1 MTRDA
6 VTRNQQLQRG
16 ILLEYLTVAWNI
28 IEGIVAITSGA
39 VSGSIAL
46 VGFGIDS
53 FIETS
58 SGGILLWRLRAEHRG
73 QDAKRVERK
82 ALKLVGVSFMLL
94 AAYVTF
100 ESAKSLIGREAPE
113 GSVIGIV
120 IAVLSLIVMPWLAY
134 QKRTTARNLSSA
146 ALKADSR
153 QTSLCGYLSVI
164 LLVSLL
170 LNALVGWWW
179 ADPIAGLCM
188 VPIIVNEGRE
198 ALRGEPCSNCH

>member
-28 IEGIVAITSGA
+28 VEGIVAITSGA
-39 VSGSIAL
+39 ISGSIAL
-46 VGFGIDS
+46 LGFGIDS

-100 ESAKSLIGREAPE
+100 ESAKSLIRREPPE
-113 GSVIGIV
+113 RSVTGIV

-188 VPIIVNEGRE
+188 VPIIINEGRE
-198 ALRGEPCSNCH
+198 AMRGEPCSDCH

>member
-1 MTRDA
+1 MTTNV
-6 VTRNQQLQRG
+6 VTRYQQLQRG

-28 IEGIVAITSGA
+28 VEGIVAIASGA

-73 QDAKRVERK
+73 HDAKRVERK

-100 ESAKSLIGREAPE
+100 ESVKSLIGREAPE
-113 GSVIGIV
+113 RSVVGIV

-134 QKRTTARNLSSA
+134 HKRTAAHNLSSA

-153 QTSLCGYLSVI
+153 QTSLCAYLSVI
-164 LLVSLL
+164 LLVGLL
-170 LNALVGWWW
+170 LSDLIGWWW

-198 ALRGEPCSNCH
+198 ALRGETCLDCH